1 MKVLRSGAELRNALD
16 GHRRDGKRIGFV
28 ATMGALHEGHL
39 SLVTAARKNA
49 DIVVLSIFVNPLQFG
64 PAEDLAAY
72 PRDEDRDLGLAEA
85 AGVDVAFLPSVHEM
99 YPEGQSTTVDV
110 GPLGTLLEGVDR
122 PGHFDGVAT
131 VVAKL
136 FNMVRPDVAFFG
148 QKDAQQVA
156 VVHQMTRDLSFPI
169 EIRVE
174 PTVREAD
181 GLALSSRNAYLTPA
195 ERSKATALHRALL
208 EGAAALSSGGPEQA
222 EKNMWELLVTEGL
235 DPSYARAVDPVTFA
249 APGPGGPVLL
259 VIAARLGS
267 TRLIDNLV
275 VETR

>member
-1 MKVLRSGAELRNALD
+1 MQVVRSGADLRDAID

-28 ATMGALHEGHL
+28 ATMGAIHEGHL
-39 SLVTAARKNA
+39 SLVTAASKHA

-72 PRDEDRDLGLAEA
+72 PRDEGRDLDLAET
-85 AGVDVAFLPSVHEM
+85 AGVDVAFLPSVQEM
-99 YPEGQSTTVDV
+99 YPDGQATTVDV
-110 GPLGTLLEGVDR
+110 GSLGALLEGVDR

-156 VVHQMTRDLSFPI
+156 VVRKLVRDLSFPI

-174 PTVREAD
+174 PTVREPD
-181 GLALSSRNAYLTPA
+181 GLALSSRNAYLTPG
-195 ERSKATALHRALL
+195 ERFRATALHRALL
-208 EGAAALSSGGPEQA
+208 EGAAALASGGPEQA

-235 DPSYARAVDPVTFA
+235 EPSYAKAVDPVTFA
-249 APGPGGPVLL
+249 APEQGGPVLL